1 MLETRVPESPCP
13 RPGWASDATLASIDA
28 IRAIAE
34 ALPQALL
41 VTDADR
47 ACVLLANRPFGRM
60 WGTPDDPSIS
70 RVVSAIAALAVD
82 PSEITAAW
90 ELHPFE
96 VPATASAPFLIALA
110 DGREIQWLRLP
121 LTHDAESWG
130 ELHLFTAMDPEA
142 GVRSSGSPDALFQL
156 AFEKAAVGIALIA
169 PDGHFL
175 RVNGALCALLGY
187 DESGLLATPIA
198 DLIHPDDLQKS
209 APWPHDLEPG
219 RDTFH
224 LELRCLHR
232 SGAMVWLYLS
242 ASVVRSPDGQLVYG
256 LLLAED
262 ITPRKQREAEQELRT
277 QELMTLASTDPL
289 TGLYNHRFMH
299 ECVNRRLEEAKR
311 SGQPLSVLMLDA
323 DQFREL
329 NLQHGHDAG
338 NRALCCLADGLRQ
351 ALREGDVA
359 CRYGG
364 DEFVA
369 ILAGVAYPAAA
380 SAAERVRR
388 RVEEAG
394 RIAALAEPLTCSIGL
409 ATFPNHASTTD
420 SLLKAADLA
429 LYQAK
434 HEGKNRVVGYEDV
447 SSESLPTEIEE
458 LKSGLQGAS
467 LEAVNALVTAIDLR
481 DRFTGAHCQRV
492 ARVALELAKRLGLSD
507 EELEAIRL
515 GAPLLDVGK
524 IGLPDSLLTK
534 EGKLTQAEWAL
545 IKKHPEWGE
554 QLVRKTALPA
564 PAAQIVR
571 SHHERLDGSGY
582 PDGLSGD
589 QIPRA
594 VRVVSVA
601 DVATALREDRPHRR
615 AWPRERVREYL
626 RRHAGVRL
634 DAAAVDAWCER
645 SADA

>member
-1 MLETRVPESPCP
+1 MPQFVRTTASRSYMLQTRISESPCP
-13 RPGWASDATLASIDA
+13 RPGWASDATLTSIDA
-28 IRAIAE
+28 IRAVAE
-34 ALPQALL
+34 VLPQALL

-47 ACVLLANRPFGRM
+47 TCVLLANQQFGKM
-60 WGTPDDPSIS
+60 WRTPDNPSLS
-70 RVVSAIAALAVD
+70 RVIGAIAALAVD
-82 PSEITAAW
+82 PIEMTAAW
-90 ELHPFE
+90 ELAPVE
-96 VPATASAPFLIALA
+96 GIPAAPVSTVIILT
-110 DGREIQWLRLP
+110 DGREIDWLRLP
-121 LTHDAESWG
+121 LTHDSDHWG
-130 ELHLFTAMDPEA
+130 DLHLFTEA
-142 GVRSSGSPDALFQL
+142 PSSRDHSAQGTPDALFQL

-169 PDGHFL
+169 PDGRFL
-175 RVNGALCALLGY
+175 RVNGALCGLLGY
-187 DESGLLATPIA
+187 DEASLLACPISR
-198 DLIHPDDLQKS
+198 LIHPDDFKK
-209 APWPHDLEPG
+209 AEPWPNGLKPG

-232 SGAMVWLYLS
+232 GGAMVWLYVS
-242 ASVVRSPDGQLVYG
+242 ASVIRSPDGQLVYG

-262 ITPRKQREAEQELRT
+262 ITPRKQREAEQEQRT

-311 SGQPLSVLMLDA
+311 NGQPLSVLMLDA

-329 NLQHGHDAG
+329 NLQYGHDAG

-351 ALREGDVA
+351 SLREGDVA

-380 SAAERVRR
+380 AAAERVRR

-394 RIAALAEPLTCSIGL
+394 RIAALGEPLTCSIGP
-409 ATFPNHASTTD
+409 APFPNHASTTD

-434 HEGKNRVVGYEDV
+434 YEGKNRVVGYEDV

-458 LKSGLQGAS
+458 LKTGLQGAS

-492 ARVALELAKRLGLSD
+492 ARVSLQLAVRLGLSD
-507 EELEAIRL
+507 EEVEAIRL

-524 IGLPDSLLTK
+524 IGLPDALLTK
-534 EGKLTQAEWAL
+534 EGKLTQAEWGL
-545 IKKHPEWGE
+545 IKKHP
-554 QLVRKTALPA
+554 
-564 PAAQIVR
+564 
-571 SHHERLDGSGY
+571 
-582 PDGLSGD
+582 
-589 QIPRA
+589 
-594 VRVVSVA
+594 
-601 DVATALREDRPHRR
+601 
-615 AWPRERVREYL
+615 
-626 RRHAGVRL
+626 
-634 DAAAVDAWCER
+634 
-645 SADA
+645 

>member
-1 MLETRVPESPCP
+1 MLETRISESPGP
-13 RPGWASDATLASIDA
+13 RPGWASDATLTSIDA
-28 IRAIAE
+28 IRSVAE
-34 ALPQALL
+34 VLPQALL
-41 VTDADR
+41 VTDAER
-47 ACVLLANRPFGRM
+47 SCVLLANRQFERL
-60 WGTPDDPSIS
+60 WGTPAEPSLS
-70 RVVSAIAALAVD
+70 RVISAITSHALEPA
-82 PSEITAAW
+82 EIAAAW
-90 ELHPFE
+90 ELGHAPTSGA
-96 VPATASAPFLIALA
+96 ATLPVVIALA
-110 DGREIQWLRLP
+110 DGRGVEWLRLP
-121 LTHDAESWG
+121 LRHDADHWG
-130 ELHLFTAMDPEA
+130 ELHLFTELPTGDGHRAA
-142 GVRSSGSPDALFQL
+142 GSSDALFQL

-169 PDGHFL
+169 PDGRFL
-175 RVNGALCALLGY
+175 RVNGALCSLLGY
-187 DESGLLATPIA
+187 DETTLLTLPISQ
-198 DLIHPDDLQKS
+198 LIHEEDRDK
-209 APWPHDLEPG
+209 ADPWPIGLVPG

-232 SGAMVWLYLS
+232 GGTMVWLYLS
-242 ASVVRSPDGQLVYG
+242 ASEVRSPDGQLVYA
-256 LLLAED
+256 LVLAED
-262 ITPRKQREAEQELRT
+262 VTPRKQREAEQEQRT

-289 TGLYNHRFMH
+289 TGLYNHRFMR

-369 ILAGVAYPAAA
+369 ILAGVAYPAAK

-409 ATFPNHASTTD
+409 ATFPTHASTTD

-447 SSESLPTEIEE
+447 ASEMVPTEIEE

-492 ARVALELAKRLGLSD
+492 ARVSLELAKRLGLSD
-507 EELEAIRL
+507 EEVEAIRL

-524 IGLPDSLLTK
+524 IGLPDALLTK
-534 EGKLTQAEWAL
+534 EGKLTQAEWGL
-545 IKKHPEWGE
+545 IRKHPEWGE
-554 QLVRKTALPA
+554 QLVRKTALPE

-589 QIPRA
+589 QIPIL

-626 RRHAGVRL
+626 KRHAGTRL
-634 DAAAVDAWCER
+634 DPVVVDAWCELT
-645 SADA
+645 ADA